1 MSRRVLQLSFL
12 AAIVAAI
19 WIGKPYFDKWQAD
32 RARIGEERSHQIAEE
47 RRQASLA
54 IVLPTGVREQWIQ
67 ALDRAMDERLLLYK
81 GRLRIPND
89 LTNGYTYVLPSNLQ
103 VSCDTDSG
111 VWLTS
116 PDAEEGIAL
125 LDPHGRLGGPTT
137 FELLRSGAIDDS
149 FRPELE
155 RDVKD
160 SPAAGNLMD
169 EICCRVLDRITSLN
183 RDSRSSR
190 SRNTESD

>member
-12 AAIVAAI
+12 VAIVAAI
-19 WIGKPYFDKWQAD
+19 WIGKPYFDQWQAY

-67 ALDRAMDERLLLYK
+67 ALDRAMDERLFLYK
-81 GRLRIPND
+81 GRLRIRYIK
-89 LTNGYTYVLPSNLQ
+89 NGYTYVPLANLQ
-103 VSCDTDSG
+103 VYCDPWFG
-111 VWLTS
+111 IQLTS
-116 PDAEEGIAL
+116 SDAEGAASLKLTGDLFGLE
-125 LDPHGRLGGPTT
+125 LD
-137 FELLRSGAIDDS
+137 
-149 FRPELE
+149 

-160 SPAAGNLMD
+160 STAVGNLMD
-169 EICCRVLDRITSLN
+169 ELCRRVLDRITSLN

-190 SRNTESD
+190 PRNTESD

>member
-12 AAIVAAI
+12 VAIVAAI

-32 RARIGEERSHQIAEE
+32 RARIGEERNHQIAEE

-67 ALDRAMDERLLLYK
+67 ALDRAMDERLFLYK

-89 LTNGYTYVLPSNLQ
+89 LSNGYTYVLLSNLQ
-103 VSCDTDSG
+103 IECDTDSG

-116 PDAEEGIAL
+116 PDGEEGIAL
-125 LDPHGRLGGPTT
+125 LDTYGFGGPTT
-137 FELLRSGAIDDS
+137 FEW
-149 FRPELE
+149 PELE

-169 EICCRVLDRITSLN
+169 ELCRRVLDRITSLN

-190 SRNTESD
+190 PRNTESD

>member
-1 MSRRVLQLSFL
+1 MSRRVLQLAFL

-19 WIGKPYFDKWQAD
+19 WIGKPYFDQWQAD
-32 RARIGEERSHQIAEE
+32 RARIAEEQPHKISEE

-54 IVLPTGVREQWIQ
+54 IVLPIGVREQWIQ
-67 ALDRAMDERLLLYK
+67 ALDRAMDERLFLYK
-81 GRLRIPND
+81 GRLRIPNG
-89 LTNGYTYVLPSNLQ
+89 LTNGYTYVLLSNLQ
-103 VSCDTDSG
+103 IECDTDFG

-125 LDPHGRLGGPTT
+125 LDPLRLADHAR
-137 FELLRSGAIDDS
+137 LVDDP

-169 EICCRVLDRITSLN
+169 ELCRRVLDRITSLN

-190 SRNTESD
+190 PKPTAD